1 MSSTSS
7 APSTQIV
14 IRGTLLGDYAVGKSS
29 LFQRYVF
36 NNTDY
41 YPTIGV
47 DFQSQTHSLRGHT
60 VRLQL
65 WDTAGQE
72 RFRSIIQAYVR
83 NVFVCFLVFDV
94 TRRVTFEHLDDWIR
108 FVEEN
113 NTGDYLCVVVA
124 NKVDKPMNEWQVLP
138 AEMDAFV
145 QDKGLFGLYLVSA
158 NAGLHNAPYNGPHQ
172 SSQSSPQMSTLA
184 TTRATTLPPITETSP
199 LPPTLHPKPTPVYQ
213 MFSRVLERILDYFGV
228 QNGSVVHLSE
238 NRLQQPD
245 RRITVRLLQC
255 EPVVHVC
262 EKSDTNKKSESVDE
276 LRTPPGSPTHDATS
290 MSRVAMT
297 HFRKTSSQSPPTV
310 FQRRRGRSTRMHE
323 WTERCQDW
331 WGESSWW
338 TRTSEESTTS
348 SRNDRSNNRSCN
360 GC

>member
-1 MSSTSS
+1 MSSSSS

-36 NNTDY
+36 DNTDY

-94 TRRVTFEHLDDWIR
+94 TRRVTFEHLDEWIR

-124 NKVDKPMNEWQVLP
+124 NKVDKPVNEWQVLP

-158 NAGLHNAPYNGPHQ
+158 NAGLDKSLQG
-172 SSQSSPQMSTLA
+172 SSQSSPQLSTTAA
-184 TTRATTLPPITETSP
+184 TTIATS
-199 LPPTLHPKPTPVYQ
+199 PTLHPKPTSVYK

-228 QNGSVVHLSE
+228 QDGSVVHLSE
-238 NRLQQPD
+238 NGLQQPD

-255 EPVVHVC
+255 EPVVHKS
-262 EKSDTNKKSESVDE
+262 EKNETSETSESVDE
-276 LRTPPGSPTHDATS
+276 LRTPPGSPTQEATS

-297 HFRKTSSQSPPTV
+297 HFRKTSSQSPPSL
-310 FQRRRGRSTRMHE
+310 FQRRRGGSTRMHE

-331 WGESSWW
+331 WGDASWW

-348 SRNDRSNNRSCN
+348 TLNDRSNNRSCN

>member
-1 MSSTSS
+1 MPSTSS

-36 NNTDY
+36 DNTDY

-94 TRRVTFEHLDDWIR
+94 TRRVTFEHLDEWIR

-113 NTGDYLCVVVA
+113 NTGDYLCVIVA

-158 NAGLHNAPYNGPHQ
+158 NAGLHKSLQG
-172 SSQSSPQMSTLA
+172 SSQSSPQLSTAAA
-184 TTRATTLPPITETSP
+184 TTIATS
-199 LPPTLHPKPTPVYQ
+199 PTLHPKPTSVYK

-228 QNGSVVHLSE
+228 QDGSVVHLSE

-290 MSRVAMT
+290 MSRVATT
-297 HFRKTSSQSPPTV
+297 HFRKTSSQSPPSV

-348 SRNDRSNNRSCN
+348 SRNDLLCS

>member
-1 MSSTSS
+1 MPSTSS

-36 NNTDY
+36 DNTDY

-47 DFQSQTHSLRGHT
+47 DFQSQSHSLRGHT

-94 TRRVTFEHLDDWIR
+94 TRRVTFEHLDEWIR

-124 NKVDKPMNEWQVLP
+124 NKVDKPVNEWQVLP

-158 NAGLHNAPYNGPHQ
+158 NAGLDKSLQG
-172 SSQSSPQMSTLA
+172 SSQSSPQLSTTAA
-184 TTRATTLPPITETSP
+184 TTIATS
-199 LPPTLHPKPTPVYQ
+199 PTLHPKPTPVYK

-228 QNGSVVHLSE
+228 QDGSVVHLSE

-255 EPVVHVC
+255 EPVVH
-262 EKSDTNKKSESVDE
+262 KSEKNETSETVDE
-276 LRTPPGSPTHDATS
+276 LRTPPGSPTQEATS

-297 HFRKTSSQSPPTV
+297 HFRKTSSQSPPSL
-310 FQRRRGRSTRMHE
+310 FQRRRGGSTRMHE

-331 WGESSWW
+331 WGDASWW

-348 SRNDRSNNRSCN
+348 TLNDRSNNRSCN

>member
-1 MSSTSS
+1 MPSSSS

-36 NNTDY
+36 DNTDY

-94 TRRVTFEHLDDWIR
+94 TRRVTFEHLDEWIR

-113 NTGDYLCVVVA
+113 NTGDYLCIVVA

-158 NAGLHNAPYNGPHQ
+158 NAGLHNAPHQ
-172 SSQSSPQMSTLA
+172 SSTTLA
-184 TTRATTLPPITETSP
+184 IPLPPITETSP
-199 LPPTLHPKPTPVYQ
+199 LPPTLYPKPTPVYQ
-213 MFSRVLERILDYFGV
+213 MFSRTLERILDYFGI
-228 QNGSVVHLSE
+228 QDGSVVHLSE

-255 EPVVHVC
+255 EPVGHVC
-262 EKSDTNKKSESVDE
+262 EKSETNKSVDE

-290 MSRVAMT
+290 MARVAMT
-297 HFRKTSSQSPPTV
+297 HFRKTSSQSPPSM
-310 FQRRRGRSTRMHE
+310 FQRRRGGSTRMHE